1 MYLSDEAS
9 IFHPRFLV
17 RVEFLI
23 SWLLCAIAGTIF
35 CVPNNCN
42 FVSTHH
48 LVRKYAGHRQ
58 DVRMLGSGRT
68 GPSAFVSKVCEQRE
82 RAAADVRQMLD
93 LDKLCCGWYSRS
105 PTSRVMLSVVL
116 AGDRSFV
123 SGSKRWMAPSPSGCC
138 LGRFIIMHHDSEIR
152 FFSFLQITV
161 LNLYS
166 LVFKPTNPLRT
177 NYKFGNEALVT
188 RPRPFCCDLRFLP
201 SDAYIPLDTVLQVLH
216 LPFLC
221 SWTILLRNNIFAFG
235 DMPLQFFSL
244 YMVGTH
250 LH

>member
-105 PTSRVMLSVVL
+105 PISRVMLSVVL
-116 AGDRSFV
+116 AGGGQILRLWFKEVD
-123 SGSKRWMAPSPSGCC
+123 GTIAKWLL
-138 LGRFIIMHHDSEIR
+138 LGPVHDHAS
-152 FFSFLQITV
+152 
-161 LNLYS
+161 
-166 LVFKPTNPLRT
+166 
-177 NYKFGNEALVT
+177 
-188 RPRPFCCDLRFLP
+188 
-201 SDAYIPLDTVLQVLH
+201 
-216 LPFLC
+216 
-221 SWTILLRNNIFAFG
+221 
-235 DMPLQFFSL
+235 
-244 YMVGTH
+244 
-250 LH
+250 